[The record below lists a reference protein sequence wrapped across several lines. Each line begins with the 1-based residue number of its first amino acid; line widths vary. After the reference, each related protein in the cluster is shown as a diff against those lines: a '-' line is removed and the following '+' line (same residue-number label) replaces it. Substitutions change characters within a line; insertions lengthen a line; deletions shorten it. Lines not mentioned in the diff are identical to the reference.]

1 MFTALP
7 FPSELRW
14 PGSVVVL
21 GKKCGLY
28 AVRWAHLCVVSS
40 LKVRNCALDTLLE
53 RPQLTA
59 GPSHPLGIVIPEH
72 PLCAR
77 HCWRWGRGRASK
89 GLLWA
94 WAPCAQLPHTVASCS
109 LGTLPQV
116 CLCPSWVSQGS
127 PAPLSPAVVLALSAP
142 SPQGLQWLSPPR
154 GCPSSVGWLSSVPLQ
169 AEAAK
174 CDGLCPVSGTGTAGR
189 AGLSGLIEP

>member
-14 PGSVVVL
+14 PGSTVIL
-21 GKKCGLY
+21 GRKCGLH

-89 GLLWA
+89 GLLWP

-109 LGTLPQV
+109 LGTLPRV
-116 CLCPSWVSQGS
+116 SLHPSRVSQGS

-142 SPQGLQWLSPPR
+142 SPRAAVAEPTQRLSEPCGVAVFGSFAGR
-154 GCPSSVGWLSSVPLQ
+154 GCPRVMACVLSVAQGQ
-169 AEAAK
+169 
-174 CDGLCPVSGTGTAGR
+174 R
-189 AGLSGLIEP
+189 AGLGCVD

>member
-116 CLCPSWVSQGS
+116 GLCPSWVSQGS
-127 PAPLSPAVVLALSAP
+127 PAPFPSRGLSAQC
-142 SPQGLQWLSPPR
+142 SLSTGAAVAEPTQRLSELCGVAVFGSFAGR
-154 GCPSSVGWLSSVPLQ
+154 GCPNVMACVLSVAQGQ
-169 AEAAK
+169 
-174 CDGLCPVSGTGTAGR
+174 R
-189 AGLSGLIEP
+189 AGLG